1 MFFVLYVMRR
11 SSKLLVS
18 EVTTIWITIGIAT
31 AAILLAVNVPIASAQ
46 QLTGIPPAIEN
57 GTFHNVQDGIRLKM
71 PDGWVVQDIDNFHL
85 PNFAI
90 ADEDGFLL
98 YAVICPQQ
106 EAVLGNV
113 GRLYSCEQ
121 SSNSVKIL
129 YDRLGHRPE
138 FEVVEDP
145 LDITLDDFLAFMTEK
160 MQERGYTNITVVNA
174 TDISINVTSPED
186 SNTTISAVPAK
197 QVEITYQPGTGLPQM
212 SSFSILATIPE
223 PPQPGLRQTLS
234 GYSVTYQA
242 PAASISMGNN
252 PPAPVQQI
260 FRSLE
265 FIRTSK

>member
-1 MFFVLYVMRR
+1 MFSVLYVMSR

-18 EVTTIWITIGIAT
+18 KATTVWITIGIAT
-31 AAILLAVNVPIASAQ
+31 ATILLAVNVPIASAQ

-57 GTFHNVQDGIRLKM
+57 GTFHNAQDGIRLKV

-90 ADEDGFLL
+90 ADENGFLL

-106 EAVLGNV
+106 EAMLSNG
-113 GRLYSCEQ
+113 GRLYSCGQ
-121 SSNSVKIL
+121 SNNSVKIL

-160 MQERGYTNITVVNA
+160 MQERGYANLTVVNA
-174 TDISINVTSPED
+174 TDISINVTSPEN
-186 SNTTISAVPAK
+186 STTIRTVPAK
-197 QVEITYQPGTGLPQM
+197 QVEITYQPGNGLPEV

-223 PPQPGLRQTLS
+223 APQPGLRQTLS

-242 PAASISMGNN
+242 PTTTISTGNN